1 MNKET
6 HKFKLSIINQNYYL
20 VEITDDVEFEIDDFK
35 QLIIFQKELGSQLLP
50 TIVICPPNATANNE
64 CLNFISKNK
73 NNPFTK
79 ADAFVLSSLSHKIL
93 ANFYLKM
100 SPPERPTKFFSDEA
114 SALKW
119 LSQFF

>member
-1 MNKET
+1 M
-6 HKFKLSIINQNYYL
+6 
-20 VEITDDVEFEIDDFK
+20 VEISDDIEFDIDDLK
-35 QLIIFQKELGSQLLP
+35 QLIIFQEELGSQFLP
-50 TIVICPPNATANNE
+50 AIVICPPNATTNNE

-73 NNPFTK
+73 NNPFSK

-93 ANFYLKM
+93 ANFYLKI
-100 SPPERPTKFFSDEA
+100 SPPERPTKFFSDEE